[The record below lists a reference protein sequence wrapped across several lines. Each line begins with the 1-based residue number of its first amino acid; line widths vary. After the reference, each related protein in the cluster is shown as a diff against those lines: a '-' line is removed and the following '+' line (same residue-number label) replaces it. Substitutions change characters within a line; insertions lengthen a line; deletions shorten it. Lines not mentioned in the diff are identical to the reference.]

1 MYFNVVISDSEETN
15 YYSNQLVF
23 HFGKNLEK
31 AKEFA
36 KLILKISDYY
46 VEIIPLLDK
55 EEN

>member
-1 MYFNVVISDSEETN
+1 MYFNVVVSDSEETN

-36 KLILKISDYY
+36 KLILEISDYY
-46 VEIIPLLDK
+46 VEIIPLLDT